1 MRIKRGIVS
10 ARRARK
16 RVRIAT
22 MHARLEPF
30 PESRL
35 MQAPRSLLL
44 LCCVLLFPAASADA
58 QPPVSAEAVAAAE
71 ALRAAALAGTDA
83 YEIVRSLTVEVGPR
97 LAGSQG
103 DRAAVAWALDQLQ
116 HRGFANVRAE
126 SVEVPHWERGVATV
140 RIVEPYPQPLQA
152 VALGGSVG
160 TDENGIEG
168 AVVEV
173 ADLDEL
179 AALPPGAVRGRIV
192 YFSKRMER
200 TPDGTAYGTTVPART
215 RGPAEA
221 ARRGA
226 TAVLLRS
233 VGTSTS
239 RFGHTGQTRYEPD
252 VPQIPALALPHAD
265 ADLLEQQL
273 ADGERVVVHIHST
286 SRMLPAARS
295 ANVIGDVP
303 GTGDGIVLLGAHLDS
318 WDLGTGAIDDA
329 AGVAI
334 VIAAASLIA
343 KQPLRPARTV
353 RVVLFANEEF
363 GLSGANAYAGSRGEE
378 FAAHALGIE
387 ADFGAGRIWRMNAA
401 VADEA
406 LPAIDAIHAA
416 LAPLG
421 IERGDTPARGGA
433 DLGPL
438 RALGMPVMDL
448 THDGTTYFDYH
459 HTADDTL
466 DKIAPGDLDQ
476 PVAAYAVAAYL
487 AASAAVDFGRLP
499 PPPRP

>member
-1 MRIKRGIVS
+1 
-10 ARRARK
+10 
-16 RVRIAT
+16 
-22 MHARLEPF
+22 MHA
-30 PESRL
+30 SRYVS
-35 MQAPRSLLL
+35 PL
-44 LCCVLLFPAASADA
+44 LCCVLLAPAMRVHA
-58 QPPVSAEAVAAAE
+58 QAPPLPPAAVAAAE
-71 ALRAAALAGTDA
+71 AIRASALSGTEA
-83 YEIVRSLTVEVGPR
+83 YELVRSLTVEVGPR

-103 DRAAVAWALDQLQ
+103 DRAAVAWALTQLQ
-116 HRGFANVRAE
+116 DRSFANVRAQ

-140 RIVEPYPQPLQA
+140 RIVEPYPQPLAA

-160 TDENGIEG
+160 TDDTGIEG

-192 YFSKRMER
+192 YFSKRMGR
-200 TPDGTAYGTTVPART
+200 ARDGAAYAATVPART
-215 RGPAEA
+215 RGASEA

-233 VGTSTS
+233 VGTSAS
-239 RFGHTGQTRYEPD
+239 RVGHTGTTRYEPD
-252 VPQIPALALPHAD
+252 VPPIPAFALPHAD

-273 ADGERVVVHIHST
+273 AGGANVVVELHST
-286 SRMLPAARS
+286 ARMLPAARS

-303 GTGDGIVLLGAHLDS
+303 GTGEGIVVLGAHLDS
-318 WDLGTGAIDDA
+318 WDLGTGAIDDG

-334 VIAAASLIA
+334 VIAAANLIA
-343 KQPLRPARTV
+343 KQSPRPARTV

-363 GLSGANAYAGSRGEE
+363 GLSGAKAYAESLGDEL
-378 FAAHALGIE
+378 AAHALGIE

-401 VADEA
+401 VAEPA

-421 IERGDTPARGGA
+421 VERGEAAARGGA

-438 RALGMPVMDL
+438 RALGMPVIDL
-448 THDGTTYFDYH
+448 WHDGTAYFDHH

-466 DKIAPGDLDQ
+466 DKIGPRDLDQ

-487 AASAAVDFGRLP
+487 AASATVDFGRLP
-499 PPPRP
+499 PPATP